1 MNFRAAGGSR
11 WSALGSTVPV
21 PGKTGPGELSS
32 HCRGGSARAS
42 GAESPLCRD
51 DGSRGNAAQPMAQ
64 EQPPGDAGGGYAR
77 GEQGIGVHRWQP
89 GQSARRSRLAGGQY
103 TNFSVRQYRQSTPRM
118 RPGGRTGRPAAV
130 ITAAPGAGLVA
141 EPVRAGLVAG
151 PVIGLA
157 AFDAETASGEGAHGP
172 GRSRPATCGQDR
184 MNPRGKPI
192 RGAPS
197 RIAWHAG
204 PLATLT
210 AKAGVTRGKWT
221 AQVYPSA

>member
-1 MNFRAAGGSR
+1 M
-11 WSALGSTVPV
+11 TVP
-21 PGKTGPGELSS
+21 EAMRHSQ
-32 HCRGGSARAS
+32 
-42 GAESPLCRD
+42 
-51 DGSRGNAAQPMAQ
+51 AQSMAQ

-103 TNFSVRQYRQSTPRM
+103 TNFSVRQYRQSTARM
-118 RPGGRTGRPAAV
+118 PPGGRTGRPAAV
-130 ITAAPGAGLVA
+130 ITAAPG
-141 EPVRAGLVAG
+141 AGLVAG

-184 MNPRGKPI
+184 MSPRGKPI
-192 RGAPS
+192 RGAPA

-210 AKAGVTRGKWT
+210 AKAGVTRGEWT